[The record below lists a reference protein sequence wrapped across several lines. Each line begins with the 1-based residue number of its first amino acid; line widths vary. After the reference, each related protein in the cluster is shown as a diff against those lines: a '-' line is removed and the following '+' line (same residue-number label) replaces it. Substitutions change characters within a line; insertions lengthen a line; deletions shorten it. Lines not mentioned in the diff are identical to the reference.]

1 MLVHGYP
8 INYSQPYVAANL
20 YPPGWAGLGWSPEYP
35 PTGPPQMINASAV
48 MGWLD
53 SAGQQQVPPAMCCG
67 PADQSHGALYR
78 RLGDS
83 PTGCA

>member
-1 MLVHGYP
+1 MKSTRQTSVHAGMRFAVLVHGYP

-53 SAGQQQVPPAMCCG
+53 SAGQQQVPPVMC
-67 PADQSHGALYR
+67 LW
-78 RLGDS
+78 
-83 PTGCA
+83 T